1 VATVWAFVIPKSRR
15 NGVSKN
21 NFHEEE
27 MAELLGITVEEV
39 FEKMPIPDSPFKLAD
54 RINKKKALGL
64 DVSVEESIRK
74 ARRLDKDYFQSL
86 RDEIKS
92 EPHLMPEQIDKLVGL
107 ARDLLQELRNVYATA
122 SARD

>member
-1 VATVWAFVIPKSRR
+1 M
-15 NGVSKN
+15 SKN

-27 MAELLGITVEEV
+27 MAALLGITVEEV